1 MYPDILWSGT
11 RAELPTAMQAKNITE
26 ISAFY
31 VALTGMILGSQLFLA
46 GFISEMVSRNS
57 PQRTEYRISEK
68 IN

>member
-1 MYPDILWSGT
+1 MNIGV
-11 RAELPTAMQAKNITE
+11 QAKNITE